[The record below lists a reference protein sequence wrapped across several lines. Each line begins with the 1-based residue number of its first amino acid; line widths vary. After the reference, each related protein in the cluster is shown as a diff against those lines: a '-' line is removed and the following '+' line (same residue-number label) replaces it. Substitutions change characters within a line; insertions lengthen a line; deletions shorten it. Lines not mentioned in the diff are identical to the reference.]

1 MRLNTILS
9 ILLAFS
15 SAFLSAQTDWRKIQT
30 VEDVCK
36 AYPEK
41 MQYIFG
47 NMNLET
53 KGLEEV
59 KQAYREGSLPKACTL
74 LLGYYKN
81 KTNEK
86 MLKGVNDA
94 SDYFFYKSKKN
105 PAAKQFE
112 QETRQTKI
120 INTADSILQDIYTFQ
135 NVNGKVPRLVDGHL
149 KWAHN
154 GPEDDIEWAWALNRH
169 YPVNELL
176 TAYTETGKVEYAE
189 YIDSFIKDWIIQS
202 WPYPGVKSMTQMW
215 RGLEVS
221 FRVKMWAQVFYRFM
235 NTGYISPATRLLIL
249 SSLPDHAHYAR
260 NFHAQGNWLTMEISG
275 LATVASNWPEYKE
288 SKAWMDYSIQTMV
301 ASMKEQ
307 IYPDGVQTEL
317 TSSYHFVALSNF
329 MLFADICKKNDI
341 PLPEYYTKTLEEM
354 YNFLALTMRPDGF
367 GLLNNDADLMNNR
380 NKLLEAAEKY
390 QRDDWK
396 YIASNGTTGKL
407 PKYGPSFIFRWPGQ
421 LISRSGYDADA
432 QWSFFDIGPWGSG
445 HQHNDK
451 LHLSVAAYGQDL
463 LVDGGRFAYR
473 GEVAKK
479 YRKYATGSF
488 SHNVILVDGKGQAD
502 GMRLAKEPLA
512 ENLYAITKDFD
523 YGSGTFDK
531 FTDVKGTFSQTRS
544 MVYVRGKFWIVA
556 DQLRTDRPRTIETLW
571 HWHPTCKVL
580 TEKDGIV
587 LTQNKRGNLQIIP
600 VGKPDWTV
608 SLVKGQETPTIQ
620 GFYSKEYNT
629 FEPNITGV
637 YSRQLKSDDT
647 FVWVLWPSEGKSPVI
662 QAKILSKDSNSVTVQ
677 VAQPGKGSWE
687 IEVPFM
693 NCKNVKVSFVP
704 KK

>member
-1 MRLNTILS
+1 MRLRTILS
-9 ILLAFS
+9 VFLAFS

-30 VEDVCK
+30 VEDVCM

-53 KGLEEV
+53 KGLEKI
-59 KQAYREGSLPKACTL
+59 KQAYQEGSLPKACTL
-74 LLGYYKN
+74 LLEYYQN

-94 SDYFFYKSKKN
+94 AGYFFYKNKKDPASK
-105 PAAKQFE
+105 QHE
-112 QETRQTKI
+112 QQARQTKI
-120 INTADSILQDIYTFQ
+120 INAADSVIHDIYTFQ
-135 NVNGKVPRLVDGHL
+135 NVAGKVPRLADGHL

-176 TAYTETGKVEYAE
+176 TAYSESGKAEYAE

-235 NTGYISPATRLLIL
+235 NTDYISPATRLLIL

-275 LATVASNWPEYKE
+275 LATVASNWPEFRE
-288 SKAWMDYSIQTMV
+288 SKAWMDYSIETMV

-329 MLFADICKKNDI
+329 MLFADICKKNNI
-341 PLPEYYTKTLEEM
+341 PLPEYYTKTLEAM
-354 YNFLALTMRPDGF
+354 YNFLAMTMRPDGF

-380 NKLLEAAEKY
+380 NRLLEAAEKY

-396 YIASNGTTGKL
+396 YIASNGAAGTL
-407 PKYGPSFIFRWPGQ
+407 PKEGPSFIFRWPGQ
-421 LISRSGYDADA
+421 LISRSGYDTDA

-463 LVDGGRFAYR
+463 LVDGGRFAYK

-479 YRKYATGSF
+479 FRKYATGSA
-488 SHNVILVDGKGQAD
+488 SHNLIMVDGKGQAN
-502 GMRLAKEPLA
+502 GPKVAEKPLD
-512 ENLYAITKDFD
+512 ENLYTITKDFD
-523 YGSGTFDK
+523 YGSGIFEK
-531 FTDVKGTFSQTRS
+531 YAGLEGNFSHTRS
-544 MVYVRGKFWIVA
+544 MVYVRGKFWVVV
-556 DQLRTDRPRTIETLW
+556 DRVTTDRPRTIETIW
-571 HWHPTCKVL
+571 HWHPSNQLQEAKA
-580 TEKDGIV
+580 GIV
-587 LTQNKRGNLQIIP
+587 ATANKRGNLSVIP
-600 VGKPDWTV
+600 VGATDWKVTQM
-608 SLVKGQETPTIQ
+608 KGSEPPNIQ
-620 GFYSKEYNT
+620 GWYSPEYNQ
-629 FEPNITGV
+629 FEPNPTSV
-637 YSRQLKSDDT
+637 YSTKLNADDT
-647 FVWVLWPSEGKSPVI
+647 FVWILWPYESKAPSFV
-662 QAKILSKDSNSVTVQ
+662 ANILSKDANSVKIQ
-677 VAQPGKGSWE
+677 VSEPGKGSWE
-687 IEVPFM
+687 IVVPFM
-693 NCKNVKVSFVP
+693 NSKNVKVNFVP
-704 KK
+704 GK